1 MYFIRLRLGLAV
13 PEPSRERRGGK
24 RVKKERPVI
33 WDVCIHPAQDT
44 CSASGA
50 TDITED
56 VNDKWRDIK
65 VRGTIMITHSI

>member
-44 CSASGA
+44 CSTG
-50 TDITED
+50 ITEA

-65 VRGTIMITHSI
+65 VRGIIMIIH